1 MAKLHIKTVQKDYY
15 PFDSWITKLE
25 MRAFGWTY
33 KGYDTEYYDTYDLHI
48 NWDDETATLTQRF
61 RTYTKFKR
69 IEPYSYNIIFK
80 YFELLMS
87 IQSWIRRKLIFLFW
101 GICALGVII
110 SAFMFFTTKD
120 LRTLYI
126 LPCVLF
132 VVGYIY
138 LPSLFYA
145 LFGYLTRKIFRLDKK
160 LKNRLEKNGYN
171 REQNL

>member
-1 MAKLHIKTVQKDYY
+1 MAKLSIKSVKKEYY
-15 PFDSWITKLE
+15 PFDRWITLLE

-33 KGYDTEYYDTYDLHI
+33 KGDKTDYYNTYDIYI
-48 NWDDETATLTQRF
+48 NWDNETATLNQRSK
-61 RTYTKFKR
+61 TYTIFKR

-80 YFELLMS
+80 FFEGLMS
-87 IQSWIRRKLIFLFW
+87 IQSWIRRKLIFLLW
-101 GICALGVII
+101 GLCAFAVII
-110 SAFMFFTTKD
+110 SLFLFFASKELT
-120 LRTLYI
+120 TLYI

-132 VVGYIY
+132 IAAYIY

-160 LKNRLEKNGYN
+160 LKNRLEKNGYD